1 MDSSAKREYGL
12 ATLEPLMP
20 STLSALSTVW
30 MSHGD
35 RITRVCPKGFI
46 ALAKS
51 GNSPFAAMGDMQRK
65 YFGVQFH
72 PEVNV
77 TPNGAEV
84 IKHFAVEIC
93 GAKTESIQHPLSKTQ
108 SNVFENKLAISVCY
122 PQ

>member
-1 MDSSAKREYGL
+1 MRLGGQVDPSAKREYGL
-12 ATLEPLMP
+12 ATIEPLMP
-20 STLSALSTVW
+20 SALSVLSTVW

-35 RITRVCPKGFI
+35 RITKMPPGFI

-72 PEVNV
+72 PEVKH

-93 GAKTESIQHPLSKTQ
+93 EATPDWTPASIMEDT
-108 SNVFENKLAISVCY
+108 I
-122 PQ
+122 